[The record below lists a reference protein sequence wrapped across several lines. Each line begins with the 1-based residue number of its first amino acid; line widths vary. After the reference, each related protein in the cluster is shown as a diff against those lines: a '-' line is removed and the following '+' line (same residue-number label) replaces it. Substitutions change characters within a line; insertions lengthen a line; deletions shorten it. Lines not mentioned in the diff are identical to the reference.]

1 MADNIKSKSIFA
13 AVATFVITAI
23 LFTTIGAYVFDLATA
38 GSPGI
43 TKATT
48 TWANTAALQF
58 LQAIKAIEGVTK

>member
-1 MADNIKSKSIFA
+1 MADNVKSKTIFA
-13 AVATFVITAI
+13 AVMTFFITAI
-23 LFTTIGAYVFDLATA
+23 LFTTIGAFVFDAATT

-48 TWANTAALQF
+48 NWANTAALQF